1 MQTDQRAK
9 HGPIVVRPRKQ
20 YLYRFFKRF
29 FDTIL
34 STLGLI
40 CLSPLF
46 LILAI
51 WIMIDDFGSPFYS
64 QVRIGKNGRRFRMW
78 KLRSMVKNADALKKE
93 LMAQNEIEGAMFKMK
108 DDPRIT
114 RVGHFIRKYSLDEL
128 PQLFNVLKG
137 DMSLVG
143 PRPPLPE
150 EVAQY
155 TDYQKQRL
163 LVTPGCTGL
172 WQVTVRN
179 EADFDEMVDI
189 DLNYIQQRGF
199 MMDLWI
205 LVMTVKIMIKPNGA
219 Y

>member
-1 MQTDQRAK
+1 
-9 HGPIVVRPRKQ
+9 
-20 YLYRFFKRF
+20 
-29 FDTIL
+29 
-34 STLGLI
+34 
-40 CLSPLF
+40 
-46 LILAI
+46 
-51 WIMIDDFGSPFYS
+51 
-64 QVRIGKNGRRFRMW
+64 
-78 KLRSMVKNADALKKE
+78 MVKNADALKKE

-155 TDYQKQRL
+155 TTYQKQRL